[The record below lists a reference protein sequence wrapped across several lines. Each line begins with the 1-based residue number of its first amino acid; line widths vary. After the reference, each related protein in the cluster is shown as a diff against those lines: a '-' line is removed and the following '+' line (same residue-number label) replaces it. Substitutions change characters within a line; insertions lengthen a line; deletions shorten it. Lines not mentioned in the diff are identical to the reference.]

1 MKLDWKSALGI
12 VVSAALLWWTLR
24 GVALHDVWMVLTKS
38 NALLFA
44 LSVVLATIIFPLRAR
59 RWRTILEPVVGRVA
73 FGPLWRSTA
82 IGIMMNNVFPARAGE
97 FGRAFALS
105 REVPSVP
112 MSTALGSLAVDRI
125 FDAIVLFA
133 LMFGAMLAP
142 GFPSDV
148 TFYGQTV
155 AQLAGGGMIAIG
167 GLLIVCYAVVLQ
179 PDRVLAIVGALVR
192 RVAPKFEQPIARF
205 VKHAVGGLAV
215 LKDARRFLAVLFW
228 ALLHWLVY
236 ALSIY
241 VGFLAVGIH
250 VPFTAALFVQG
261 VVAIGV
267 AFPSSPGFV
276 GVFELAST
284 LGLAVY
290 GVPKELAL
298 SWALAYHGLSFIP
311 ITAMGAVYF
320 ARLGMSAGSL
330 TKRDA
335 GAPSP

>member
-1 MKLDWKSALGI
+1 MKLDWKSALGF
-12 VVSAALLWWTLR
+12 VVSAVFLWWTLR
-24 GVALHDVWMVLTKS
+24 GVALHDVWIVLTKS

-82 IGIMMNNVFPARAGE
+82 IGIMMNNVLPARAGE

-105 REVPSVP
+105 REVPTVP

-142 GFPSDV
+142 DFPSGV

-155 AQLAGGGMIAIG
+155 PQLAAGGMIAVV
-167 GLLIVCYAVVLQ
+167 GLFIVCYAVVLQ
-179 PDRVLAIVGALVR
+179 PDRVLAIVGAITR
-192 RVAPKFEQPIARF
+192 RVAPRFELPIGRF
-205 VKHAVGGLAV
+205 VEHAVGGLAV

-228 ALLHWLVY
+228 AVLHWVVY

-241 VGFLAVGIH
+241 VGFLAVGMQI
-250 VPFTAALFVQG
+250 PFAAALFLQG
-261 VVAIGV
+261 IVAIGV
-267 AFPSSPGFV
+267 AIPSSPGFV
-276 GVFELAST
+276 GVFEAMAVLA
-284 LGLAVY
+284 LGVY
-290 GVPKELAL
+290 GVPKEVAL

-311 ITAMGAVYF
+311 ITVMGAVYF
-320 ARLGMSAGSL
+320 ARLGMSASAL
-330 TKRDA
+330 TKRNA
-335 GAPSP
+335 AAPTS